1 VPVNA
6 TGLCRRI
13 AVMVQA
19 IGGAA
24 REPIAAEA
32 NEAHPESI
40 AGILVTA
47 AIRMAQGE
55 DSRLDCRYAP

>member
-1 VPVNA
+1 
-6 TGLCRRI
+6 
-13 AVMVQA
+13 MVQA